1 MSLKK
6 RVTIILAVIAFLLAL
21 GLTLYPLISNYVS
34 QRYASQIHTA
44 YQEVMEQTDD
54 AVLKK
59 AKEQAQAYNAAITP
73 GASQD
78 NYSQEGLASAAVD
91 YGNQLNLTGDSI
103 MGYVEI
109 PKIKVLLPIY
119 HGTEGET
126 LERGIGHLLGSSLPV
141 GGENTH
147 TILSGHSGM
156 ASQKMFTDL
165 EQLDVGDVFYL
176 HVLNE
181 TLAYQVTELNTV
193 LPHETN
199 LLGIVPGEDLCTLV
213 TCTPYGINS
222 HRLLVRGS
230 RIPYEEAK
238 DITQDIPSEELPEST
253 WEQKYAM
260 GIALGLLMVLV
271 LVLTMAF
278 AAPLFRRIRYAWRYR
293 KTGGGKYGRR
303 K

>member
-1 MSLKK
+1 MNLKK
-6 RVTIILAVIAFLLAL
+6 RVTIFLAVIAFLLAL
-21 GLTLYPLISNYVS
+21 GMTLYPLISNYVN
-34 QRYASQIHTA
+34 QKYASQIHTA

-54 AVLKK
+54 AALRE
-59 AKEQAQAYNAAITP
+59 ARELANAYNRAIVP
-73 GASQD
+73 GASEA
-78 NYSQEGLASAAVD
+78 YSQEGLQAASQDYDRLLNIAAD
-91 YGNQLNLTGDSI
+91 GI

-109 PKIKVLLPIY
+109 PKIQVLLPIY

-126 LERGIGHLLGSSLPV
+126 LERGVGHLLGSSLPV
-141 GGENTH
+141 GGESTH

-165 EQLDVGDVFYL
+165 GQLVVGDVFYL

-181 TLAYQVTELNTV
+181 TLAYQVDEINTV

-213 TCTPYGINS
+213 TCTPYGINT

-230 RIPYEEAK
+230 RIPYEEA
-238 DITQDIPSEELPEST
+238 EEKVQNIQPEDLPEST

-278 AAPLFRRIRYAWRYR
+278 AAPMFRRIRYAWRYR
-293 KTGGGKYGRR
+293 KTGDR
-303 K
+303 KSVV